1 MKVRQN
7 EDYTSCGKTI
17 SGLIE
22 EFKTFENQQLEV
34 RVSIDGGLTSMPI
47 SILTKRENTYAL
59 IQNCQAVPT
68 IIQHDPNWTVP

>member
-22 EFKTFENQQLEV
+22 ELKTFENQQLEV